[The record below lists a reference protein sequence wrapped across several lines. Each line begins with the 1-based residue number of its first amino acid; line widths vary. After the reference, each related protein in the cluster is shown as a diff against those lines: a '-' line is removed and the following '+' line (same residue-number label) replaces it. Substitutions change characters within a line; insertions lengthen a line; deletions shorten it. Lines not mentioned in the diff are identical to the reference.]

1 MLVVA
6 VAVATGTVAC
16 AENQGTV
23 TEVRTV
29 KNPKADDGIAR
40 ILIVKKTDGQTV
52 EDGPYLTLKGIGS
65 CKVGSGWPSCL
76 DK

>member
-1 MLVVA
+1 MLVLA
-6 VAVATGTVAC
+6 VALAAGAGAC
-16 AENQGTV
+16 AMDQGKV

-29 KNPKADDGIAR
+29 KNPKADDGVAR
-40 ILIVKKTDGQTV
+40 ILIVKKTNGQTV

-65 CKVGSGWPSCL
+65 CKVGSGWPRCL